1 MPSRISMLRCFIT
14 RSLIQQPRN
23 PKETLTNTNSYH
35 NSTKLAT
42 GYFSLNSEE
51 GNKTNGFGPSSKSNA
66 WTEVGQ
72 AAYDFRSDYVT
83 SPSAAMLESIVKTTL
98 LDDVMMEDPT
108 TNSFQAY
115 MAELTGKE
123 DALLVSSGT
132 MGNQIALRSALM
144 VPP

>member
-1 MPSRISMLRCFIT
+1 
-14 RSLIQQPRN
+14 
-23 PKETLTNTNSYH
+23 
-35 NSTKLAT
+35 
-42 GYFSLNSEE
+42 
-51 GNKTNGFGPSSKSNA
+51 
-66 WTEVGQ
+66 VGQ
-72 AAYDFRSDYVT
+72 AAYDFRSDYMT
-83 SPSAAMLESIVKTTL
+83 SPSAAILESIVKTTL